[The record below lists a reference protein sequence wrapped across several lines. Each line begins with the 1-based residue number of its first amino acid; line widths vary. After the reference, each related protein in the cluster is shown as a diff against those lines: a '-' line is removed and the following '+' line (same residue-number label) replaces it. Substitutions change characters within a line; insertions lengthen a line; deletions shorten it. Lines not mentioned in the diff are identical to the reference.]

1 MRGNFDWIITG
12 IERTT
17 DPRHTVRAIHWRY
30 QLRQGNTVVDEF
42 GDLPMPADSLMTTDG
57 ATKADY
63 VAILEDALD
72 RQTLQERLEKRLRE
86 VLHPKTELVAGPVA

>member
-1 MRGNFDWIITG
+1 MSNDFSWVISG

-30 QLRQGNTVVDEF
+30 QLQHGDTVIDEY

-63 VAILEDALD
+63 VAILEDVLD
-72 RQTLQERLEKRLRE
+72 YQSLQERLEKRLHA
-86 VLHPKTELVAGPVA
+86 VLHPKTELVPGPAA

>member
-1 MRGNFDWIITG
+1 MSGEFDWIIAG

-30 QLRQGNTVVDEF
+30 QLRHDDVVVDES
-42 GDLPMPADSLMTTDG
+42 GDLPMPPDSLMTTDG

-63 VAILEDALD
+63 VAILEDVLD
-72 RQTLQERLEKRLRE
+72 RMTLQERLEKRLRD